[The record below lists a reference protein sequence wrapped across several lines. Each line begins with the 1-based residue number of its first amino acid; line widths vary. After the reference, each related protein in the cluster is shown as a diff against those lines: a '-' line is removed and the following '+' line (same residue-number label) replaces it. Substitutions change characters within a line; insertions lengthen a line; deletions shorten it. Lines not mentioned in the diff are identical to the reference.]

1 MAEKD
6 YADIMFDAV
15 SVLIDKKIEAVKFDQ
30 TINATIVDATRAAEG
45 VYVVSTGNAKFTAYS
60 TEVEYKDNDAVL
72 VMIPQ
77 GNYDNQKMIIG
88 KQVDDTNT
96 PLVYKSPFQG
106 LVNITNN
113 LIQGKK
119 EIGYWANDPIAE
131 SGLSWNIDNN
141 DFRTSTIFLA
151 ADRLLTQIAA
161 ASTMAIRE
169 ELINQYNNLVLYDSN
184 FDDTFIPQAEY
195 TRLGLSAQFSTWLAD
210 YGTYTGNYG
219 LAIEITFKSLE
230 TNTNNSFTKIIT
242 FDSKE
247 FFGDVYNFETYYT
260 QENVYDISDYTDYP
274 ITRLRLFAYQREN
287 FIGANGERVPYN
299 DATGFGNVN
308 PNIFIKDP
316 YLCLGI
322 PVEDFNEDMAT
333 IMTTSTVTYYKGD
346 LSPDSDYTQRFSDN
360 EKIIGLRWVHK
371 DTENDIIKAVEPDEF
386 PDTYE
391 VRWYRYKLG
400 AQSPDIYAG
409 AHWERLYYPRT
420 GGMDNEGDY
429 YVTDPNVATPELD
442 TFTNELEIRFWPNVN
457 NASEKIKVVI
467 VKNEGTE
474 NDPLYRRVAVS
485 NILEFTNETDVR
497 NKASVIDM
505 NALSIQFVDESGEMS
520 DCLGTYFIYDR
531 ADKILNDQDKEIRF
545 LQLAFDPNEPN
556 VYQKAELTD
565 WTSIKWYVPCGSDT
579 MIVPATPASAA
590 AQPVSNP
597 TEENNFII
605 TNQTKIAFFIKPVL
619 NRYAGHNT
627 VRAEVI
633 KDGQSYTAE
642 AQMVFGTSGTSGSDY
657 TIQLIWHH
665 GKNAVDVSSNVLNT
679 EPSEHLDGSSLGD
692 RKVLEGELVL
702 YDQNGQNVTQSD
714 FDWDID
720 WKVAERTDSNANE
733 ILQPAY
739 QETDYYYPIYLAED
753 EYENGELTE
762 SNFVTFKQGQL
773 DDGKDS
779 QRQGHYYYYTLKDIF
794 NNAGLVLGEDG
805 IIFSGVTNGNKIS
818 IFEKVS
824 KIYYWDNEKNHF
836 ANCVE
841 IYNKGVATNQ
851 QLTAETIANSTAQGT
866 GIPDKFLDAFSYEYT
881 IDEEEY
887 IQYQQFYYKTHET
900 EQNKKKKQLIFEQ
913 LENVYGGD
921 ENNTILNLS
930 SQAADD
936 VFFKT
941 NITAITK
948 QEFFNAIQQNI
959 LQYQTGENFI
969 TILEY
974 FAEQYYNK
982 ADEQIYTLNPST
994 YNWQIKV
1001 GNNTNSKT
1009 LRNELFSIHSN
1020 GQFLRIEL
1028 ISKLL
1033 DFSNGPGL
1041 YYNNNQFYITDSYL
1055 SNVNILRELYSLL
1068 FDNDAI
1074 TNERLEE
1081 LQIQYFYMII
1091 ENADILQELLVLPEN
1106 STDRYVYENNGE
1118 VVFIS
1123 PGTRLSCG
1131 VLRYLFNSEE
1141 IKFYKIISNSASNTN
1156 QLKDILK
1163 QNFNYT
1169 SDSWEAILSRIID
1182 YNEKSKNEIQNTN
1195 LSASYLMSYSNL
1207 DLKTTILNSL
1217 ENGES
1222 LSQILS
1228 NLNLDEQSFQEL
1240 IHNQSGL
1247 NNCLISILSLSE
1259 TSESNENLRTP
1270 GFVQTSDYY
1279 TILSKEKQK
1288 WYLEQNFRN
1297 ISDEEVG
1304 GIFVLDAIRQGQMRN
1319 FTDLMNFTLTANQGE
1334 KLILGPNPDSSSWY
1348 DYVNILFSLK
1358 FLLGQKQAELLSDI
1372 QSKNTNGTIS
1382 GNNDNAVEYHIM
1394 HISSSSD
1401 YTNADYIYGKD
1412 LFRYIKTYF
1421 NSAVGNKYVL
1431 EEVNNLGLL
1440 FKLMFKENFYIN
1452 LNSQRFGPLDNS
1464 MGFFTNASS
1473 SIMRGYAVARN
1484 TFDTTRQN
1492 DLSYLGTFTTNES
1505 YYIPEFKDG
1514 VDDDNDGIIYIS
1526 GVPVLQACATAA
1538 GKTYSGY
1545 SGDEEP
1551 IITISLNNNNIIYSG
1566 TRTIVTNDSTTY
1578 TPDNDIFRIRF
1589 REYMF
1594 DCRADY
1600 FKTSNAL
1607 SFINGK
1613 DIFDFYDFAGN
1624 DTITQQVWTGG
1635 YNEYTGQPVYQTV
1648 TTYLCPLQYIAMG
1661 IGAGD
1666 NLVPTQLPITASTN
1680 DTLRKADITWSRG
1693 MNNLK
1698 YKYLC
1703 ANFYFTT
1710 NGFYPDFTSL
1720 LMAIIISSW
1729 SANSNNVLK
1738 NLFGDTYVKNATG
1751 SEDVFGQSNI
1761 LIFFPY
1767 SNETTYFASINK
1779 ILQRNCIVNGYIQ
1792 DSNIYTEVIQK
1803 LQSNPTITQLTSDS
1817 ENLFYVKLMSML
1829 FNSGYDNVDYYYS
1842 SQEEQQQ
1849 LTLDILLSKEEIFWQ
1864 CYDCVFNVDYP
1875 ENDSNGSYR
1884 SQQNT
1889 ELNLFDEFSIAANT
1903 NYLEVKDISPDD
1915 RKKDQLKTKMFSLLR
1930 SYYQKKNFY
1939 QFQLIENTNRESLYN
1954 YVANLC
1960 FKSPLDED
1968 IYTRAYCN
1976 ISSNANSSHDNTTIL
1991 LQNLYLNGTGSFNNI
2006 PTLTATSWTKTIIQS
2021 MNSYPAYEYDLSV
2034 GSDYN
2039 YYVDTNGKLEKISD
2053 ILVNNSYP
2061 LQELYTY
2068 IYYSNFYTY
2077 NKANNN
2083 IVSKDIIAKS
2093 IIDNNQ
2099 NVVIINNQTLSEAIP
2114 STEIELLQSMIQALV
2129 SDKQSDVDLYK
2140 VIVET
2145 LGAQRLDNFKKQWYY
2160 KINNKMTKELIEGLF
2175 TNTDINVFL
2184 KEIIDIKNS
2193 GNDAKFYQTNSND
2206 SGEIYFN
2213 YYNPWSK
2220 KAFVKKGGFYIL
2232 DPNDDFSLY
2241 ETYYYPLQSEKMVNK
2256 IALLEY
2262 EYHGGNTFIVRPKA
2276 DSSTD
2281 VLLKSLNILQ
2291 VVLKNF
2297 GDYNLTSYFPI
2308 PLKNGTQ
2315 GTNDQITYQVRYIE
2329 GADRVWYPITG
2340 EPEYYQN
2347 PYRLFAQKYENNI
2360 LTNFEEPKES
2370 LIWEPIYYKKD
2381 NEIDNF
2387 TPSIENNI
2395 LKPIVVYVKQAKN
2408 YGVICKK
2415 GNVILWS
2422 QPILVYQD
2430 RYPSTTVNKWNG
2442 TDIVLDDEAGMV
2454 LASAFAAGKKEDDN
2468 SFSGVL
2474 LGDFSRD
2481 VSDPSLSAQTGIY
2494 GFHHGR
2500 PSYAFL
2506 EDGKGYIGKEGKG
2519 RIWFDGEDSQIYSWN
2534 WKGNDNLGMLLDI
2547 DDGFIE
2553 MHQNI
2558 SGYQYYIYS
2567 SHEISEDI
2575 TGKKEITP
2583 TTDTVSGKSNITI
2596 DSGNQHYPLQIGL
2609 GNSPSFKVGWA
2620 GDVHI
2625 ERGSL
2630 KGAYIEGSLI
2640 KGSDIFANYIQS
2652 DRGWLGGWVVNSN
2665 RLSSPPVETA
2675 IGIQSWTELSPLT
2688 GIKTNR
2694 IQIETISSIDES
2706 RVAGVLGYLKGHD
2719 GVTDTNAIGISSNE
2733 KIILQSTGAN
2743 IAIKSLGIDKLY
2755 LESPNG
2761 VKMYCTNQPD
2771 SNRVA
2776 ITPEDIVLHHSS
2788 DIKIEG
2794 AKLTVTV
2801 DKNNQHGIYA
2811 RFG

>member
-15 SVLIDKKIEAVKFDQ
+15 SVLIDKKIDAVKFDQ
-30 TINATIVDATRAAEG
+30 TINATIVDATRAEEG

-60 TEVEYKDNDAVL
+60 TEVEYKNNDAVL

-113 LIQGKK
+113 LIQGKE
-119 EIGYWANDPIAE
+119 EIGYWANDPTADT
-131 SGLSWNIDNN
+131 GLSWNIDNN

-151 ADRLLTQIAA
+151 ANRLLTQIAT
-161 ASTMAIRE
+161 ASTMDERKN
-169 ELINQYNNLVLYDSN
+169 LRNQYNNLVLYDSD

-230 TNTNNSFTKIIT
+230 TDTNNSFTKIIT

-346 LSPDSDYTQRFSDN
+346 LSPDSDYAQRFSDN

-420 GGMDNEGDY
+420 GGMDSEGDY
-429 YVTDPNVATPELD
+429 YVTDPNTATPELD

-474 NDPLYRRVAVS
+474 NDPIYRRVAVS
-485 NILEFTNETDVR
+485 NILEFTNKTDVR

-597 TEENNFII
+597 TEENNFTI

-619 NRYAGHNT
+619 NRYAGRNT

-753 EYENGELTE
+753 KYENGELTE

-805 IIFSGVTNGNKIS
+805 IIFSGVTSENKTS
-818 IFEKVS
+818 IFEKIS

-841 IYNKGVATNQ
+841 TYNNGVAANQ

-900 EQNKKKKQLIFEQ
+900 EQSKKKKQLIFEQ

-921 ENNTILNLS
+921 ESNTILNLS

-959 LQYQTGENFI
+959 LQYWTGENFI

-982 ADEQIYTLNPST
+982 VDEQIYTLNPST

-1009 LRNELFSIHSN
+1009 LRDELFNIHSN

-1033 DFSNGPGL
+1033 DFNNDPGL
-1041 YYNNNQFYITDSYL
+1041 YYNNKRFYITDSYL
-1055 SNVNILRELYSLL
+1055 SDINILRELYSLL

-1081 LQIQYFYMII
+1081 LQIQYFYVII
-1091 ENADILQELLVLPEN
+1091 ENADVLQELLVLPEN

-1123 PGTRLSCG
+1123 PGTYLSCG

-1141 IKFYKIISNSASNTN
+1141 IKFYKIISNNTSNTN
-1156 QLKDILK
+1156 QLKNNLK

-1195 LSASYLMSYSNL
+1195 LSTSYLMSYSNL

-1228 NLNLDEQSFQEL
+1228 NLNLDDEQGFQEL

-1259 TSESNENLRTP
+1259 TSESNEDLRTP
-1270 GFVQTSDYY
+1270 GFVQTSDYS

-1288 WYLEQNFRN
+1288 WYLEQNFKN
-1297 ISDEEVG
+1297 INDEEVG
-1304 GIFVLDAIRQGQMRN
+1304 SIFVLDAIRQKQMRN

-1334 KLILGPNPDSSSWY
+1334 KLILGPNPESSSQY

-1382 GNNDNAVEYHIM
+1382 GNNNNAVEYHIT
-1394 HISSSSD
+1394 HISSSD
-1401 YTNADYIYGKD
+1401 YYTNADYIYGKD

-1421 NSAVGNKYVL
+1421 NSATGNKYVL

-1464 MGFFTNASS
+1464 MGFFTNATS
-1473 SIMRGYAVARN
+1473 SIMRDYATTHN
-1484 TFDTTRQN
+1484 TFDRTRQN
-1492 DLSYLGTFTTNES
+1492 DLSYLGTFTTNTA
-1505 YYIPEFKDG
+1505 YYIAEFKEG
-1514 VDDDNDGIIYIS
+1514 VDIDNDGIVSFDGAPI
-1526 GVPVLQACATAA
+1526 LQACASYLR
-1538 GKTYSGY
+1538 KSYNGY
-1545 SGDEEP
+1545 SGDAP
-1551 IITISLNNNNIIYSG
+1551 VITISLNDNNIVYSG
-1566 TRTIVTNDSTTY
+1566 TKEIIGDDNSTYIPENSVFKTC
-1578 TPDNDIFRIRF
+1578 FRN
-1589 REYMF
+1589 YMINHRGDF
-1594 DCRADY
+1594 

-1607 SFINGK
+1607 FLKNDK
-1613 DIFDFYDFAGN
+1613 DIFDFYDFVKN
-1624 DTITQQVWTGG
+1624 NTTTQMVPIGTNP
-1635 YNEYTGQPVYQTV
+1635 YTNEPVYS
-1648 TTYLCPLQYIAMG
+1648 TTTIYLCPLYYTEMT
-1661 IGAGD
+1661 IGEGNND
-1666 NLVPTQLPITASTN
+1666 TPTILPLTESTN
-1680 DTLRKADITWSRG
+1680 NQLTKSDITWSRN
-1693 MNNLK
+1693 MSNFN

-1703 ANFYFTT
+1703 TNFYFTT

-1729 SANSNNVLK
+1729 PVNGSRVLK

-1751 SEDVFGQSNI
+1751 SEDVFGKSNI

-1779 ILQRNCIVNGYIQ
+1779 ILQKDCINNGSVQ
-1792 DSNIYTEVIQK
+1792 DNDILYTKVIQK
-1803 LQSNPTITQLTSDS
+1803 LQNNPTITQLTPDS
-1817 ENLFYVKLMSML
+1817 ENLFYIKLMSML
-1829 FNSGYDNVDYYYS
+1829 FKDEYDNVDKYYES
-1842 SQEEQQQ
+1842 EQEQQQ

-1875 ENDSNGSYR
+1875 ENDSNGNYR
-1884 SQQNT
+1884 SQQNI
-1889 ELNLFDEFSIAANT
+1889 ELNLFDEFAIAANT

-1939 QFQLIENTNRESLYN
+1939 QFQLIQNTNKENLYN

-1976 ISSNANSSHDNTTIL
+1976 IQSNKDSDHSNTTIL
-1991 LQNLYLNGTGSFNNI
+1991 LRNLYLNGTGSFNGI
-2006 PTLTATSWTKTIIQS
+2006 PTLTATSWIKTIIQS
-2021 MNSYPAYEYDLSV
+2021 MNDYPAYEYNLSI

-2039 YYVDTNGKLEKISD
+2039 YYVDTNGKLEKISN
-2053 ILVNNSYP
+2053 ILVNNTYP

-2077 NKANNN
+2077 NKTNSN

-2114 STEIELLQSMIQALV
+2114 NTEIELLQSMIQALV
-2129 SDKQSDVDLYK
+2129 LDKQSDVDLYK
-2140 VIVET
+2140 IIIET

-2160 KINNKMTKELIEGLF
+2160 KINNKMTKELVEGLF

-2213 YYNPWSK
+2213 YYNSWSK

-2329 GADRVWYPITG
+2329 GADRVWYPLTG

-2347 PYRLFAQKYENNI
+2347 PYRLFAQNYENGI
-2360 LTNFEEPKES
+2360 LANFEESEEN
-2370 LIWEPIYYKKD
+2370 LVWEPIYYIDPDPRKKD
-2381 NEIDNF
+2381 NF
-2387 TPSIENNI
+2387 VPTVENRL
-2395 LKPIVVYVKQAKN
+2395 LKPIVVYVKEAKN

-2415 GNVILWS
+2415 DNIILWS
-2422 QPILVYQD
+2422 QPIYVYQD
-2430 RYPSTTVNKWNG
+2430 RYPSTTVNQWNG
-2442 TDIVLDDEAGMV
+2442 TDIVLDDNTGIV
-2454 LASAFAAGKKEDDN
+2454 LASAFAAGKKDEDN
-2468 SFSGVL
+2468 KFSGVMI
-2474 LGDFSRD
+2474 GDFSRD
-2481 VSDPSLSAQTGIY
+2481 VVSPELSAQTGIY
-2494 GFHHGR
+2494 GFHKGET
-2500 PSYAFL
+2500 SYAFL
-2506 EDGKGYIGKEGKG
+2506 ENGTGYIGKEGKG
-2519 RIWFDGEDSQIYSWN
+2519 RIWFDGDDSQIYSSN
-2534 WKGNDNLGMLLDI
+2534 WKGNRNLGMLLDI
-2547 DDGFIE
+2547 DDGYITMNQF
-2553 MHQNI
+2553 I
-2558 SGYQYYIYS
+2558 SGYSYQEYNSVPIEGS
-2567 SHEISEDI
+2567 I
-2575 TGKKEITP
+2575 TGERNIEPITVP
-2583 TTDTVSGKSNITI
+2583 I
-2596 DSGNQHYPLQIGL
+2596 DSAYTNISINSQDSHYPLKIGL
-2609 GNSPSFKVGWA
+2609 DGNTPSFRVGWA

-2640 KGSDIFANYIQS
+2640 KGSDIFANYVQAN
-2652 DRGWLGGWVVNSN
+2652 RGWLGGWVIDSGKIQ
-2665 RLSSPPVETA
+2665 SPPDGTTFWTVLDPKQ
-2675 IGIQSWTELSPLT
+2675 GITTNHIKLSTKSTLDDSDVQGHLGFVT
-2688 GIKTNR
+2688 G
-2694 IQIETISSIDES
+2694 
-2706 RVAGVLGYLKGHD
+2706 YD
-2719 GVTDTNAIGISSNE
+2719 GVTQTNAIGITSSGTL
-2733 KIILQSTGAN
+2733 IVQSSGSNIGLKAGDGVWIEAHGSEGRASLKSTNSGAEVV
-2743 IAIKSLGIDKLY
+2743 AKSGGGSDGA
-2755 LESPNG
+2755 G
-2761 VKMYCTNQPD
+2761 VFIRGPLLKVEVSAENQY
-2771 SNRVA
+2771 
-2776 ITPEDIVLHHSS
+2776 
-2788 DIKIEG
+2788 
-2794 AKLTVTV
+2794 
-2801 DKNNQHGIYA
+2801 GIYA
-2811 RFG
+2811 RFA

>member
-6 YADIMFDAV
+6 YADIMFDAI
-15 SVLIDKKIEAVKFDQ
+15 SVLIDKKIDAVKFDQ
-30 TINATIVDATRAAEG
+30 TINATIVDATRAEEG

-60 TEVEYKDNDAVL
+60 TEVEYKNNDAVL

-119 EIGYWANDPIAE
+119 EIGYWANDPTADT
-131 SGLSWNIDNN
+131 GLSWNIDNN

-151 ADRLLTQIAA
+151 ANRLLTQIAT
-161 ASTMAIRE
+161 ASTMDERKN
-169 ELINQYNNLVLYDSN
+169 LRNQYNNLVLYDSD

-230 TNTNNSFTKIIT
+230 TDTNNSFTKIIT

-346 LSPDSDYTQRFSDN
+346 LSPDSDYAQRFSDN

-420 GGMDNEGDY
+420 GGMDSEGDY
-429 YVTDPNVATPELD
+429 YVTDPNIATPELD

-474 NDPLYRRVAVS
+474 NDPIYRRVAVS

-597 TEENNFII
+597 TEENNFTI
-605 TNQTKIAFFIKPVL
+605 TNQTKIAFFIKSVL
-619 NRYAGHNT
+619 NRYAGRNT

-753 EYENGELTE
+753 KYENGELTE

-805 IIFSGVTNGNKIS
+805 IIFSGVTSANKTG
-818 IFEKVS
+818 IFEKIS

-841 IYNKGVATNQ
+841 TYNNGVAANQ

-866 GIPDKFLDAFSYEYT
+866 GIPDKFLDAFSHEYT

-900 EQNKKKKQLIFEQ
+900 EQSKKKKQLIFEQ

-921 ENNTILNLS
+921 ESNTILNLS

-959 LQYQTGENFI
+959 LQYWTGENFI

-982 ADEQIYTLNPST
+982 VDEQIYTLNPST

-1009 LRNELFSIHSN
+1009 LRDELFNIHSN

-1033 DFSNGPGL
+1033 DFNNDPGL
-1041 YYNNNQFYITDSYL
+1041 YYNNNRFYITDSYL
-1055 SNVNILRELYSLL
+1055 SDINILRELYSLL

-1081 LQIQYFYMII
+1081 LQIQYFYVII
-1091 ENADILQELLVLPEN
+1091 ENADVLQELLVLPEN

-1123 PGTRLSCG
+1123 PGTYLSCG

-1141 IKFYKIISNSASNTN
+1141 IKFYKIISNNTSNTN
-1156 QLKDILK
+1156 QLKNNLK

-1195 LSASYLMSYSNL
+1195 LSTSYLMSYSNL

-1228 NLNLDEQSFQEL
+1228 NLNLDDEQGFQEL

-1259 TSESNENLRTP
+1259 TSESNEDLRTP
-1270 GFVQTSDYY
+1270 GFVQTSDYS

-1288 WYLEQNFRN
+1288 WYLEQNFKN
-1297 ISDEEVG
+1297 INDEEVG
-1304 GIFVLDAIRQGQMRN
+1304 SIFVLDAIRQRQMRN

-1334 KLILGPNPDSSSWY
+1334 KLILGPNPESSSQY

-1382 GNNDNAVEYHIM
+1382 GNNNNAVEYHIT
-1394 HISSSSD
+1394 HISSSDD

-1421 NSAVGNKYVL
+1421 NSATGNKYVL

-1464 MGFFTNASS
+1464 MGFFTNATS
-1473 SIMRGYAVARN
+1473 SIMRGYATTHN

-1492 DLSYLGTFTTNES
+1492 DLSYLGTFTTNTA
-1505 YYIPEFKDG
+1505 YYIAEFKEG
-1514 VDDDNDGIIYIS
+1514 VDTDNDGVVSFDGTPI
-1526 GVPVLQACATAA
+1526 LEACASSLR
-1538 GKTYSGY
+1538 KSYNGY
-1545 SGDEEP
+1545 SGDAP
-1551 IITISLNNNNIIYSG
+1551 VITISLNDNNIVYSG
-1566 TRTIVTNDSTTY
+1566 TKEIIGDDNSTYIPENSVFKTC
-1578 TPDNDIFRIRF
+1578 FRN
-1589 REYMF
+1589 YMINHRGDF
-1594 DCRADY
+1594 

-1607 SFINGK
+1607 FLKNDK
-1613 DIFDFYDFAGN
+1613 DIFDFYDFVKN
-1624 DTITQQVWTGG
+1624 NTTTQMVPIGTNP
-1635 YNEYTGQPVYQTV
+1635 YTNEPVYS
-1648 TTYLCPLQYIAMG
+1648 TTTIYLCPLYYTEMT
-1661 IGAGD
+1661 IGEGNND
-1666 NLVPTQLPITASTN
+1666 TPTILPLTESTN
-1680 DTLRKADITWSRG
+1680 NQLTKSDITWSRN
-1693 MNNLK
+1693 MSNFN

-1729 SANSNNVLK
+1729 PANSSNVLK

-1767 SNETTYFASINK
+1767 SDETTYFASINK
-1779 ILQRNCIVNGYIQ
+1779 ILQKNCIVNGSIR

-1842 SQEEQQQ
+1842 SYEEQQQ

-1875 ENDSNGSYR
+1875 ENDSNGNYR
-1884 SQQNT
+1884 SQQNI
-1889 ELNLFDEFSIAANT
+1889 ELNLFDEFSTAANT
-1903 NYLEVKDISPDD
+1903 NYSEVKDISPDD

-1939 QFQLIENTNRESLYN
+1939 QFQLIENTNRENLYN

-1976 ISSNANSSHDNTTIL
+1976 IQSNENSNHNNTTVL
-1991 LQNLYLNGTGSFNNI
+1991 LRNLYLNGTGSFNNI
-2006 PTLTATSWTKTIIQS
+2006 PTFTATSWVKTIIQS
-2021 MNSYPAYEYDLSV
+2021 MNDYPAYEYNLSI

-2053 ILVNNSYP
+2053 ILINNSYP

-2068 IYYSNFYTY
+2068 IYYSDFYTY
-2077 NKANNN
+2077 NKANSN

-2160 KINNKMTKELIEGLF
+2160 KINNKMTKELVEGLF

-2329 GADRVWYPITG
+2329 GADRVWYPLTG

-2347 PYRLFAQKYENNI
+2347 PYRLFAQNYENGV
-2360 LTNFEEPKES
+2360 LTNFEESEEN
-2370 LIWEPIYYKKD
+2370 LVWEPIYYIDPDPRKKD
-2381 NEIDNF
+2381 NF
-2387 TPSIENNI
+2387 VPTVENRL
-2395 LKPIVVYVKQAKN
+2395 LKPIVVYVKEAKN

-2415 GNVILWS
+2415 DNVILWS
-2422 QPILVYQD
+2422 QPIYVYQD
-2430 RYPSTTVNKWNG
+2430 RYPSTTVNQWNG
-2442 TDIVLDDEAGMV
+2442 TDIVLDDNTGIV
-2454 LASAFAAGKKEDDN
+2454 LASAFAAGKKDEN
-2468 SFSGVL
+2468 NKFSGVMI
-2474 LGDFSRD
+2474 GDFSRD
-2481 VSDPSLSAQTGIY
+2481 VASPELSAQTGIY
-2494 GFHHGR
+2494 GFHKGET
-2500 PSYAFL
+2500 SYAFL
-2506 EDGKGYIGKEGKG
+2506 ENGTGYIGKEGKG
-2519 RIWFDGEDSQIYSWN
+2519 RIWFDGDDSQIYSSN
-2534 WKGNDNLGMLLDI
+2534 WKGNRNLGMLLDI
-2547 DDGFIE
+2547 DDGYITMNQF
-2553 MHQNI
+2553 I
-2558 SGYQYYIYS
+2558 SGYSYQEYNS
-2567 SHEISEDI
+2567 VPVEGSI
-2575 TGKKEITP
+2575 TGEQNIEP
-2583 TTDTVSGKSNITI
+2583 ITVSI
-2596 DSGNQHYPLQIGL
+2596 DSAYTNISINSQDSHYPLKIGL
-2609 GNSPSFKVGWA
+2609 DSDTPSFRVGWA

-2640 KGSDIFANYIQS
+2640 KGSDIFANYVQAN
-2652 DRGWLGGWVVNSN
+2652 RGWLGGWVIDSGKIQ
-2665 RLSSPPVETA
+2665 SPPDGTTFWT
-2675 IGIQSWTELSPLT
+2675 ILDPKQGITTNHIKLSTKSTLDGSDVQGHLGFVT
-2688 GIKTNR
+2688 G
-2694 IQIETISSIDES
+2694 
-2706 RVAGVLGYLKGHD
+2706 YD
-2719 GVTDTNAIGISSNE
+2719 GVTETNAIGITSSGTL
-2733 KIILQSTGAN
+2733 IVQSSGSNIGLKAGDGVWIEAHGSEGRASLKSTNSGAEVV
-2743 IAIKSLGIDKLY
+2743 AKSGGGSDGA
-2755 LESPNG
+2755 G
-2761 VKMYCTNQPD
+2761 VFIRGPLLKVEVSAENQY
-2771 SNRVA
+2771 
-2776 ITPEDIVLHHSS
+2776 
-2788 DIKIEG
+2788 
-2794 AKLTVTV
+2794 
-2801 DKNNQHGIYA
+2801 GIYA
-2811 RFG
+2811 RFA